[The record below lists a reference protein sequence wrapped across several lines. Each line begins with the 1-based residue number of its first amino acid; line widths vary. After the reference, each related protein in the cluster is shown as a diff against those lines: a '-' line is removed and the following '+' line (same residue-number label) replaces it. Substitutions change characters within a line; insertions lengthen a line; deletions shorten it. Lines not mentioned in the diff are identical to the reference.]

1 LLQSEKIRDVVV
13 PFHAD
18 KKLNLQLQTIIL
30 LDRKLI
36 IGTRGSELALWQAN
50 FVKDSLAAIN
60 ITAELKIIKTQGD
73 RILNL
78 SFDKLE
84 GKGFFTK
91 ELEEELLAGTID
103 LAVHSHKDLPTEN
116 PPGLIIAAV
125 SEREDPSELLLILKD
140 CVDVHQKLSVK
151 YGAIVG
157 TSSNRRKAQL
167 LAYRPDLEIEELR
180 GNVPTR
186 IGKLRDEKYDAI
198 MLAKAGVSRLNIDLS
213 EFHVEELTPA
223 ELIPAPAQ
231 GALAIQIREA
241 DQELFE
247 ALQALHHPDV
257 AEELAV
263 ERTVLKLFGGG
274 CHLPLGCY
282 CRKEDDVYQ
291 VFTSKADEGDEFPD
305 RVFLKSDTTDG
316 LAQKVV
322 AMFDTNRKLAQS
334 VFITRDLSEQS
345 YFRKA
350 MEKHGI
356 NIDARSLIRTVPV
369 INKLDP
375 YILRDI
381 NWIFFSSKN
390 AVEYFFA
397 LKPQL
402 SNKVKFGVMGS
413 GSEDTLRRNGHFAAY
428 VGESGDTAEVAAD
441 FATLANGTKVLFP
454 GAEGSLRSIQ
464 QGLSAET
471 KIIDL
476 TVYETVI
483 EEQVEGT
490 GDDVLVFTSPSNVEA
505 YFQDNLLEPNQQV
518 IAIGKSTG
526 KKFDEMGTRYTLPF
540 SPDEVGLAE
549 AVFGTTCLT
558 NRC

>member
-1 LLQSEKIRDVVV
+1 M
-13 PFHAD
+13 
-18 KKLNLQLQTIIL
+18 
-30 LDRKLI
+30 DRKLI

-50 FVKDSLAAIN
+50 FVKNSLAEHNVA
-60 ITAELKIIKTQGD
+60 AELKIIKTQGD

-140 CVDVHQKLSVK
+140 CVDVHQKMSLK

-167 LAYRPDLEIEELR
+167 LAYRPDLEIEDLR

-198 MLAKAGVSRLNIDLS
+198 MIAKAGVTRLNIDLS
-213 EFHVEELTPA
+213 EFHVEELTPV

-231 GALAIQIREA
+231 GVLAIQIRENDA
-241 DQELFE
+241 DLFNV
-247 ALQALHHPDV
+247 LQALNHPNV

-282 CRKEDDVYQ
+282 CRKDDGVFQ

-305 RVFLKSDTTDG
+305 RLFIESSTTEG

-322 AMFDTNRKLAQS
+322 AKYDKKRKHPLS
-334 VFITRDLSEQS
+334 VFISRELSEQS

-350 MEKHGI
+350 LSKHGI
-356 NIDARSLIRTVPV
+356 KIDDRSLIRTVPV
-369 INKLDP
+369 ITKLAPHVLQNAD
-375 YILRDI
+375 
-381 NWIFFSSKN
+381 WIFFSSKN
-390 AVEYFFA
+390 AIEYFFQ

-402 SNKVKFGVMGS
+402 PKDVKFGVVGA
-413 GSEDTLRRNGHFAAY
+413 GSEEMLRLKGYFTSY
-428 VGESGDTAEVAAD
+428 VGGGIDTSEVAEE
-441 FATLANGTKVLFP
+441 FAKLANGKKVVFP

-464 QGLSAET
+464 HGLSGDT
-471 KIIDL
+471 TIIDL
-476 TVYETVI
+476 PVYETVLA
-483 EEQVEGT
+483 EDVEGT
-490 GDDVLVFTSPSNVEA
+490 GADVLVFTSPSNVDA
-505 YFQDNLLEPNQQV
+505 YFADNLLEPGQKV

-526 KKFDEMGTRYTLPF
+526 KKFDEMGTKYVLPF

-549 AVFGTTCLT
+549 AVFGI
-558 NRC
+558 